1 MLGHVV
7 NDFLNR
13 YVDIV
18 FYDALVNIPNDA
30 LNDAELLKQLATR
43 IQNLLREHVLLTVD
57 PEVRES
63 LLSGVEDFGEVAQC
77 ALLV

>member
-1 MLGHVV
+1 MIEFFKMLGHVV

-18 FYDALVNIPNDA
+18 FYDTLVNIPNDA

-57 PEVRES
+57 PEIRES
-63 LLSGVEDFGEVAQC
+63 LLSRVENFG
-77 ALLV
+77 